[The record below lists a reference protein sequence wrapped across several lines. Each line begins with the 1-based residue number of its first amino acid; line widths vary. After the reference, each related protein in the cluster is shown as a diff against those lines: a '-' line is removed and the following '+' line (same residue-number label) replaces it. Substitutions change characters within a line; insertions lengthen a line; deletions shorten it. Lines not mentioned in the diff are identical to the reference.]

1 MAEREWSMSRI
12 KDVTVAGRRPEN
24 AAAADRAPLR
34 DRMPELGS
42 RIVGGLGLL
51 LLSPTVLTAA
61 SRSRLTCGSVSD
73 GAKRLSNGSAENQSA
88 QLQSAEN
95 QAAPA
100 RKVRGDVRM
109 RIAVTASGLAAAGS
123 LAYTVPGAPWANADV
138 LAAPS
143 AADSMTKPEAPIDMD
158 MSHGADTPYSGFIR
172 LSDRT
177 LLVDATPAKVGVN
190 TIAITVLDAKNAPA
204 DVDQWSATA
213 SLPGGGVPDVPVK
226 LAGFGD
232 GAAAA
237 DAQLPVAGQ
246 WTLKITVQV
255 AGEKPATYTHVLPIA
270 P

>member
-73 GAKRLSNGSAENQSA
+73 GGKRLSNGSAES
-88 QLQSAEN
+88 QSAEN

-100 RKVRGDVRM
+100 RKVRSDVRM

-158 MSHGADTPYSGFIR
+158 MSHGADAPYSGFIR
-172 LSDRT
+172 LPDRT
-177 LLVDATPAKVGVN
+177 LLVDATPAKAGTN
-190 TIAITVLDAKNAPA
+190 TIAVTMLDAKDAPA

-232 GAAAA
+232 GVAAA